1 VAGLDVSGR
10 GFLRSDRVAQSSVA
24 ILGAG
29 RMGQGL
35 ALTLGE
41 AGHRV
46 TLVSR
51 SFHPVIPPLRLHSGP
66 RGEAVR
72 DVSVVILAVP
82 DGAITSL
89 AGELTAEGGIRPHH
103 VVLHL
108 SGLRDR
114 EVLGP
119 LAETGAALGSLH
131 PLQTVSDPAT
141 AAARFAGAYAGVEGD
156 DRALAAAEALARS
169 MGMVAVRIPAG
180 AKPAYHAGATF
191 AANYTTALVA
201 VAERLALA
209 AGIAPDVARRLYLPL
224 IRGAAANLEAGPAA
238 ALTGPVRRGDV
249 ETVVAHLGVLGPE
262 DRKLYLLLA
271 REALRLAR
279 EAGLSSEVAA
289 RMARVLGEPGPGE

>member
-1 VAGLDVSGR
+1 MK
-10 GFLRSDRVAQSSVA
+10 AQPSVT

-35 ALTLGE
+35 AVALGR

-46 TLVSR
+46 GLISR
-51 SFHPVIPPLRLHSGP
+51 SSHPVIAPLRLHTGP
-66 RGEAVR
+66 REDALREA
-72 DVSVVILAVP
+72 SIVVLAVP

-89 AGELTAEGGIRPHH
+89 AGELAAEGGITAHH
-103 VVLHL
+103 AVLHL

-114 EVLGP
+114 EALGP

-131 PLQTVSDPAT
+131 PLQTVSDPGT

-156 DRALAAAEALARS
+156 DRAVAAAEGLARS
-169 MGMVAVRIPAG
+169 LLMVPVRIPAG
-180 AKPAYHAGATF
+180 AKAAYHAGAAF

-201 VAERLALA
+201 VAERLAIA
-209 AGIAPDVARRLYLPL
+209 AGIPPEIARHLYLPL

-249 ETVVAHLGVLGPE
+249 ETVAAHLAALGPE
-262 DRKLYLLLA
+262 DRKLYVLLA

-279 EAGLSSEVAA
+279 EAGLPSEAAA
-289 RMARVLGEPGPGE
+289 RMGRVLGEP

>member
-1 VAGLDVSGR
+1 
-10 GFLRSDRVAQSSVA
+10 VAQPSVA

-35 ALTLGE
+35 ALALAE
-41 AGHRV
+41 AGHQV
-46 TLVSR
+46 SLVSR
-51 SFHPVIPPLRLHSGP
+51 SLHPVIPPLRVHPGSRETAL
-66 RGEAVR
+66 R
-72 DVSVVILAVP
+72 DASVVVLAVP

-89 AGELTAEGGIRPHH
+89 AAELAAEGGITAHH

-114 EVLGP
+114 NSLAPLG
-119 LAETGAALGSLH
+119 ASGAALGSLH

-156 DRALAAAEALARS
+156 DRALLAAEALARS
-169 MGMVAVRIPAG
+169 LGMVPVRVPAG
-180 AKPAYHAGATF
+180 AKPAYHAGAAF

-209 AGIAPDVARRLYLPL
+209 AGISPEIARRLYLPL

-249 ETVVAHLGVLGPE
+249 ETVEAHLAALDAE
-262 DRKLYLLLA
+262 DRKLYVLLA

-279 EAGLSSEVAA
+279 EAGLRPEVADH
-289 RMARVLGEPGPGE
+289 MARALGESGAGE

>member
-1 VAGLDVSGR
+1 
-10 GFLRSDRVAQSSVA
+10 VA

-35 ALTLGE
+35 ALALGE
-41 AGHRV
+41 AGHTI

-51 SFHPVIPPLRLHSGP
+51 SSHPVIPSLRLYSGP
-66 RGEAVR
+66 RKEALR
-72 DVSVVILAVP
+72 GASVVILAVP
-82 DGAITSL
+82 DGAITPL
-89 AGELTAEGGIRPHH
+89 AGELAAEGGITPRH

-114 EVLGP
+114 EALGP
-119 LAETGAALGSLH
+119 LTETGAALGSLH
-131 PLQTVSDPAT
+131 PLQTVSDPVT
-141 AAARFAGAYAGVEGD
+141 AAARFAGAYAGIEGD
-156 DRALAAAEALARS
+156 DRALSTAEALARS
-169 MGMVAVRIPAG
+169 MDMVPVRIPAG
-180 AKPAYHAGATF
+180 AKPAYHAGAAF

-209 AGIAPDVARRLYLPL
+209 AGITPEVARRLYLPL

-249 ETVVAHLGVLGPE
+249 ETVVAHLAALGSE
-262 DRKLYLLLA
+262 DRQLYLLLA

-279 EAGLSSEVAA
+279 EAGLSSEAAA
-289 RMARVLGEPGPGE
+289 RMARVLGEPGTGG

>member
-1 VAGLDVSGR
+1 MVSGR
-10 GFLRSDRVAQSSVA
+10 GLLRSGRVAQPSVA

-41 AGHRV
+41 RGHRV

-51 SFHPVIPPLRLHSGP
+51 SSHPVVHPLRLHSGP
-66 RGEAVR
+66 REQAIR
-72 DVSVVILAVP
+72 DASVVVLAVP

-89 AGELTAEGGIRPHH
+89 AGELAAEDGIAPRHI
-103 VVLHL
+103 VLHL

-114 EVLGP
+114 EALGP
-119 LAETGAALGSLH
+119 LAATGAGLGSLH
-131 PLQTVSDPAT
+131 PLQTVSNPAT

-156 DRALAAAEALARS
+156 DRALSAAEALARS
-169 MGMVAVRIPAG
+169 LGMIPVRIPAG
-180 AKPAYHAGATF
+180 AKPAYHAGAAF

-249 ETVVAHLGVLGPE
+249 ETVVAHLSALGPE
-262 DRKLYLLLA
+262 DRRLYLLLA
-271 REALRLAR
+271 RESLRLAR
-279 EAGLSSEVAA
+279 EAGLPSEAAA
-289 RMARVLGEPGPGE
+289 RMARVLGEPGAGA

>member
-1 VAGLDVSGR
+1 M
-10 GFLRSDRVAQSSVA
+10 A
-24 ILGAG
+24 IVGAG

-35 ALTLGE
+35 ALALAE
-41 AGHRV
+41 AGHPI

-51 SFHPVIPPLRLHSGP
+51 SPHPVIPPLRLH
-66 RGEAVR
+66 RGRREEAVR
-72 DVSVVILAVP
+72 DASVVVLAVP

-89 AGELTAEGGIRPHH
+89 AAELAAEGGITPRH

-114 EVLGP
+114 EALGP

-141 AAARFAGAYAGVEGD
+141 AAERFAGAYAGVEGD
-156 DRALAAAEALARS
+156 DRALSAAEALARS
-169 MGMVAVRIPAG
+169 LRMVPVRIPAG
-180 AKPAYHAGATF
+180 AKPAYHAGAAF

-209 AGIAPDVARRLYLPL
+209 AGIAPGVARRLYLPL

-238 ALTGPVRRGDV
+238 ALTGPVRRGDA
-249 ETVVAHLGVLGPE
+249 ETVRAHLAALSPE

-271 REALRLAR
+271 HEALRLAR
-279 EAGLSSEVAA
+279 EAGLAPEAAA
-289 RMARVLGEPGPGE
+289 RMARVLGEPGAGA

>member
-1 VAGLDVSGR
+1 
-10 GFLRSDRVAQSSVA
+10 VAQPSVA
-24 ILGAG
+24 IVGAG

-35 ALTLGE
+35 ALALGE
-41 AGHRV
+41 AGHPI

-51 SFHPVIPPLRLHSGP
+51 SSHPVIPPLRLHRGP
-66 RGEAVR
+66 RASALR
-72 DVSVVILAVP
+72 DASVVVLAVP
-82 DGAITSL
+82 DRAIASL
-89 AGELTAEGGIRPHH
+89 AAELAAEGGITAHH

-114 EVLGP
+114 EALGP
-119 LAETGAALGSLH
+119 LAASGAALGSLH
-131 PLQTVSDPAT
+131 PLQTVSDPVT

-156 DRALAAAEALARS
+156 DRALEAAEALARS
-169 MGMVAVRIPAG
+169 LGMIPVRIPAG
-180 AKPAYHAGATF
+180 AKPAYHAGAAF

-209 AGIAPDVARRLYLPL
+209 AGITPDVARRLYLPL

-249 ETVVAHLGVLGPE
+249 ETVEAHLAALGPD

-279 EAGLSSEVAA
+279 EAGLPSEAA
-289 RMARVLGEPGPGE
+289 QRMARVLGEPGAGE

>member
-1 VAGLDVSGR
+1 MK
-10 GFLRSDRVAQSSVA
+10 AQPSVT

-35 ALTLGE
+35 ALALGR

-46 TLVSR
+46 GLISR
-51 SFHPVIPPLRLHSGP
+51 SSHPVISPLRLHTGP
-66 RGEAVR
+66 REDALREA
-72 DVSVVILAVP
+72 SVVVLAVP

-89 AGELTAEGGIRPHH
+89 AGELAAEGGITAHH
-103 VVLHL
+103 AVLHL

-114 EVLGP
+114 EALSP

-131 PLQTVSDPAT
+131 PLQSVSDPGT

-156 DRALAAAEALARS
+156 DRAVAAAEGLARS
-169 MGMVAVRIPAG
+169 LRMVPVRIPAG
-180 AKPAYHAGATF
+180 AKAAYHAGAAF

-201 VAERLALA
+201 VAERLAIA
-209 AGIAPDVARRLYLPL
+209 AGIPPEIARHLYLPL

-249 ETVVAHLGVLGPE
+249 ETVAAHLAALGPE
-262 DRKLYLLLA
+262 DRKLYVLLA

-279 EAGLSSEVAA
+279 QAGLPSEAAA
-289 RMARVLGEPGPGE
+289 RMGRVLGES

>member
-1 VAGLDVSGR
+1 LT
-10 GFLRSDRVAQSSVA
+10 RVAQPNVV
-24 ILGAG
+24 IVGAG

-35 ALTLGE
+35 ALALGE
-41 AGHRV
+41 AGRQV
-46 TLVSR
+46 ALVSR
-51 SFHPVIPPLRLHSGP
+51 SSHAVIPPLQLHSGP
-66 RGEAVR
+66 REAALR
-72 DVSVVILAVP
+72 DASVVVLAVP

-89 AGELTAEGGIRPHH
+89 AAELAAEGGITPHH

-114 EVLGP
+114 EALSP
-119 LAETGAALGSLH
+119 LAPSGAALGSLH

-141 AAARFAGAYAGVEGD
+141 AAARFAGVEGD
-156 DRALAAAEALARS
+156 DRALSAAEALARS
-169 MGMVAVRIPAG
+169 LGMVPVRIPPG
-180 AKPAYHAGATF
+180 AKPAYHAGAAF

-209 AGIAPDVARRLYLPL
+209 AGITPDVARRLYLPL

-249 ETVVAHLGVLGPE
+249 ETVAAHLAALGPE
-262 DRKLYLLLA
+262 DRKLYLLLG

-279 EAGLSSEVAA
+279 EAGLPSEAAA
-289 RMARVLGEPGPGE
+289 RMARVLGEPGAGDRFTDLPHAPPAAPGT

>member
-1 VAGLDVSGR
+1 M
-10 GFLRSDRVAQSSVA
+10 AQPSVA
-24 ILGAG
+24 VLGAG

-35 ALTLGE
+35 ALALGE
-41 AGHRV
+41 AGHPV

-51 SFHPVIPPLRLHSGP
+51 SFHPVVSPLRLHSGP
-66 RGEAVR
+66 RAEALR
-72 DVSVVILAVP
+72 DASVVILAVP

-89 AGELTAEGGIRPHH
+89 AGELAAEGGIKPHH

-114 EVLGP
+114 EALDP
-119 LAETGAALGSLH
+119 ITETGAALGSLH

-156 DRALAAAEALARS
+156 DRALAAAEVLARS
-169 MGMVAVRIPAG
+169 MGMVPVRIPAG

-209 AGIAPDVARRLYLPL
+209 AGITPAVARRLYLPL

-249 ETVVAHLGVLGPE
+249 ETVMAHLGALGPE

-279 EAGLSSEVAA
+279 ESGLPSDVAA
-289 RMARVLGEPGPGE
+289 RMGRALGESGAGD

>member
-1 VAGLDVSGR
+1 MKAHP
-10 GFLRSDRVAQSSVA
+10 SVT

-35 ALTLGE
+35 ALALGR

-46 TLVSR
+46 GLISR
-51 SFHPVIPPLRLHSGP
+51 SSHPVTPPLRLHAGP
-66 RGEAVR
+66 REEALR
-72 DVSVVILAVP
+72 DTSVVVLAVP

-89 AGELTAEGGIRPHH
+89 AGELAAEGGITRHH

-114 EVLGP
+114 EALSP

-131 PLQTVSDPAT
+131 PLQTVSDPGT

-156 DRALAAAEALARS
+156 DRAVAAAEELARS
-169 MGMVAVRIPAG
+169 LRMVPVRIPAG
-180 AKPAYHAGATF
+180 AKAAYHAGAAL

-201 VAERLALA
+201 VAERLAIA
-209 AGIAPDVARRLYLPL
+209 AGIPPETARHLYLPL

-249 ETVVAHLGVLGPE
+249 ETVAAHLAALRPE
-262 DRKLYLLLA
+262 DRKLYVLLA

-279 EAGLSSEVAA
+279 EAGLPSEAAA
-289 RMARVLGEPGPGE
+289 RMERVLG

>member
-1 VAGLDVSGR
+1 MKV
-10 GFLRSDRVAQSSVA
+10 QPSVT

-35 ALTLGE
+35 AIALGV

-46 TLVSR
+46 GLISR
-51 SFHPVIPPLRLHSGP
+51 SSHPVIPPLRLHTGP
-66 RGEAVR
+66 REEALR
-72 DVSVVILAVP
+72 DASVVVLAVP

-89 AGELTAEGGIRPHH
+89 AGELAAEGGITAHH

-114 EVLGP
+114 QALAP
-119 LAETGAALGSLH
+119 LAGTGAALGSLH
-131 PLQTVSDPAT
+131 PLQTVSDPVT

-169 MGMVAVRIPAG
+169 LRMVPVRIPAG
-180 AKPAYHAGATF
+180 AKPAYHAGAAF

-209 AGIAPDVARRLYLPL
+209 AGIPPDIARRLYLPL

-249 ETVVAHLGVLGPE
+249 ETVAAHLGALGPE
-262 DRKLYLLLA
+262 DRELYLLLA

-279 EAGLSSEVAA
+279 EAGLSSEAAA
-289 RMARVLGEPGPGE
+289 RMGRVLGES

>member
-1 VAGLDVSGR
+1 M
-10 GFLRSDRVAQSSVA
+10 AQPSVT
-24 ILGAG
+24 IVGAG

-35 ALTLGE
+35 ALALVE
-41 AGHRV
+41 AGHRI

-51 SFHPVIPPLRLHSGP
+51 SSHPVIPPLRLYGGP
-66 RGEAVR
+66 RETAFQ
-72 DVSVVILAVP
+72 DASVVVLAVP
-82 DGAITSL
+82 DGVITSL
-89 AGELTAEGGIRPHH
+89 AAELAAEGGIAPHH

-114 EVLGP
+114 EALGP
-119 LAETGAALGSLH
+119 LAASGAALGSLH
-131 PLQTVSDPAT
+131 PLQTVSDPGT

-156 DRALAAAEALARS
+156 DRALLAAEGLAAS
-169 MGMVAVRIPAG
+169 LGMVPVRISAG
-180 AKPAYHAGATF
+180 AKPAYHAGAAF

-209 AGIAPDVARRLYLPL
+209 AGITPDVARRLYLPL

-249 ETVVAHLGVLGPE
+249 ETVEAHLAALGPE

-279 EAGLSSEVAA
+279 EAGLSPEAA
-289 RMARVLGEPGPGE
+289 DRMARVLSEPGVGE

>member
-1 VAGLDVSGR
+1 
-10 GFLRSDRVAQSSVA
+10 
-24 ILGAG
+24 
-29 RMGQGL
+29 MGQGL
-35 ALTLGE
+35 ALALGE

-51 SFHPVIPPLRLHSGP
+51 SSHPVIPPLRLHGG
-66 RGEAVR
+66 RRDEAFR
-72 DVSVVILAVP
+72 DASVVVLAVP

-89 AGELTAEGGIRPHH
+89 AMELAAEGGITSRH

-114 EVLGP
+114 EALGP
-119 LAETGAALGSLH
+119 LAPSGAGLGSLH
-131 PLQTVSDPAT
+131 PLQTVSDPVT
-141 AAARFAGAYAGVEGD
+141 AAERFAGAYAGVEGD
-156 DRALAAAEALARS
+156 DRALSAAEALARS
-169 MGMVAVRIPAG
+169 LRMVPVRIPAG
-180 AKPAYHAGATF
+180 AKPAYHAGAAF

-209 AGIAPDVARRLYLPL
+209 AGITPDVARRLYLPL

-238 ALTGPVRRGDV
+238 ALTGPVRRGDA
-249 ETVVAHLGVLGPE
+249 ETVSAHLAALGPE

-279 EAGLSSEVAA
+279 EAGLAPEAAA
-289 RMARVLGEPGPGE
+289 RVARVLGPSGAGG